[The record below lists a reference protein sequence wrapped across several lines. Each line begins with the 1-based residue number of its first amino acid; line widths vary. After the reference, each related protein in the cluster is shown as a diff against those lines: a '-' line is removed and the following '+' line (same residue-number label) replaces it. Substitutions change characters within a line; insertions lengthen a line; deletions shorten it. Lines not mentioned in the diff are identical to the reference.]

1 VISGRSLAAG
11 SSLAGLIFIS
21 MCHVASAQTLTGVE
35 SVITIQKIVQT
46 YQGKTI
52 CSDHATVR
60 DGVNALSEYSKAH
73 PEKHGQLTDKDL
85 YDGLVEA
92 YPCPFNPKTVA
103 ARPAKSDDIAGFW
116 GLSQTS
122 QRLSPKMFKMDLFPA
137 KCQYFGFYP
146 DGDFQTVSIITQE
159 DCPSVAKSDFTSTRK
174 LPRTINWE
182 IGTNGE
188 VRINHTDI
196 YSVEVWE
203 AYVVTEPSTLFLT
216 QPETIFTPGD
226 LLMYLSQ
233 YNKDKKQG
241 VGTLYFRH
249 LKRLLD

>member
-1 VISGRSLAAG
+1 MISVRSLAVG
-11 SSLAGLIFIS
+11 LSIAGLIFII
-21 MCHVASAQTLTGVE
+21 MCQVASAQTLTGTE
-35 SVITIQKIVQT
+35 SVLTINKITQT
-46 YQGKTI
+46 YQGTTI
-52 CSDHATVR
+52 CSDHATIR
-60 DGVNALSEYSKAH
+60 DAVNALLEYSKAH
-73 PEKHGQLTDKDL
+73 PEKHDQLTYKDL

-103 ARPAKSDDIAGFW
+103 ARLAKSDDVVGFW

-122 QRLSPKMFKMDLFPA
+122 QRLSPKIFKMDLFPA

-146 DGDFQTVSIITQE
+146 DGDLRTVSKLTQG

-182 IGTNGE
+182 IGTDGK
-188 VRINHTDI
+188 VRIYHTDI

-249 LKRLLD
+249 LKRLPD